1 MLDAD
6 KGTPSVHLCFGNC
19 GGQRIQSDGWDGLM
33 NYPNSLHVTHIVM
46 ECRNW
51 PGDELAVSQHLCP
64 EIGIGLGV
72 VDVKVTEVESAEQI
86 AHDLDRAATTILCTP
101 PRRNREA
108 RSLACPR

>member
-19 GGQRIQSDGWDGLM
+19 GGQRIQSDGWDGPM

-64 EIGIGLGV
+64 ETGIGLGV
-72 VDVKVTEVESAEQI
+72 VDVK
-86 AHDLDRAATTILCTP
+86 
-101 PRRNREA
+101 
-108 RSLACPR
+108 